1 MREGSG
7 GGGGLGP
14 RVVEACVEE
23 AMGRAPI
30 VCALALHLV
39 IGTCG
44 CMEFKRTPSI
54 P

>member
-1 MREGSG
+1 MRELG
-7 GGGGLGP
+7 GGGDLGP
-14 RVVEACVEE
+14 RVIEACVEE

-30 VCALALHLV
+30 VCSLALHLA